1 MSNALPV
8 DVTRYMGVQRV
19 AASASA
25 SASASAFL
33 SPARKETM
41 LEPVPSRADWDYALT
56 ERIGIMEDSGI
67 LSNRASALALADTIK
82 NHGHRPE
89 VSA

>member
-1 MSNALPV
+1 MSNALPD

-19 AASASA
+19 AAPA

-33 SPARKETM
+33 SPARNETM

>member
-1 MSNALPV
+1 
-8 DVTRYMGVQRV
+8 
-19 AASASA
+19 
-25 SASASAFL
+25 
-33 SPARKETM
+33 M